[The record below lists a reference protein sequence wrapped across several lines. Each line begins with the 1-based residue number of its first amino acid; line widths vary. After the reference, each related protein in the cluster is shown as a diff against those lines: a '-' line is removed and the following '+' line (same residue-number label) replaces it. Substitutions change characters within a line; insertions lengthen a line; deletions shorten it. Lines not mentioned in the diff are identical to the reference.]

1 MDLVALE
8 NMHRLVELASVLS
21 PLLATAFAVAEPFLI
36 APPAERGSVVKAE
49 VKMVVVVVA
58 VGT

>member
-8 NMHRLVELASVLS
+8 NMHRLVELAS